1 MIYTDMTAINYDKY
15 DINALNNSITNI
27 IMTPRGSLPGKP
39 RFGCDIHKLV
49 FSHIDDITETVARN
63 YIMNA
68 LSEFEDRII
77 INYIKF
83 IRVPEYNKLHI
94 EINYKL
100 KSNLGG
106 GSSSV
111 AMALSL

>member
-1 MIYTDMTAINYDKY
+1 MIYKDMTEMNSDKF
-15 DINALNNSITNI
+15 DTNALNNSIINI

-68 LSEFEDRII
+68 LSEFEDRIQV
-77 INYIKF
+77 NYVKF

-94 EINYKL
+94 EINYRI
-100 KSNLGG
+100 KSKLGG
-106 GSSSV
+106 ETSTA
-111 AMALSL
+111 AMAIRL